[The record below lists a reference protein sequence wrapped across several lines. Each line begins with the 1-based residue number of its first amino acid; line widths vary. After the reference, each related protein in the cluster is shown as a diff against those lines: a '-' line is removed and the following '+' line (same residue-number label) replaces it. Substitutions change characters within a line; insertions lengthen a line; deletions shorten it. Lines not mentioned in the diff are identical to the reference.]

1 MVKDQFH
8 IEMENVE
15 DFLIEKSAD
24 NSFWEEV
31 RNEEIFNEIFAGLSE
46 AKIRTFLGVVR
57 NGGTFKLSDDFYRI
71 KAD

>member
-15 DFLIEKSAD
+15 DFVIEKSTD
-24 NSFWEEV
+24 NSFWEEI
-31 RNEEIFNEIFAGLSE
+31 RNEEVINEVLAGLSE

-57 NGGTFKLSDDFYRI
+57 NGGTFKLSDYFYRI